1 MPYFSAMQIR
11 PVLSAALTAVVAAT
25 TLTAMARPA
34 QAANNA
40 QTCSRQVTMRGYS
53 DALDKTTYQGA
64 FVGDLSSLTTDRR
77 GSLFAL
83 SDRSKVFTLDH
94 QFRPAAVT
102 SLADEQGRAL
112 DSEGLAVERNGDFL
126 VTSELEP
133 SVRRFDQQGRLL
145 GRLPVPDT
153 FQVTPDGH
161 GILNRTLEGLTL
173 DRGGRTLV
181 AAMEG
186 WLTSDGMNT
195 RRFQTWERH
204 GRHDFQL
211 ARQWAYTAEP
221 GYGISEI
228 AATGDGRYLALERS
242 FAAKVGWTAKLY
254 LADPRGATDTSD
266 MQALANDQPGVRFA
280 KRTLLADLS
289 GTCPSLGAV
298 SHIPSQANPLIGN
311 IEGMTIVGREPGGRL
326 RLLMTTDDGESAS
339 EITRLYHV
347 TVRLP
352 H

>member
-1 MPYFSAMQIR
+1 MQIR
-11 PVLSAALTAVVAAT
+11 PVLSAAVAAVVAAT
-25 TLTAMARPA
+25 TLTAMASPA
-34 QAANNA
+34 QATTKA

-64 FVGDLSSLTTDRR
+64 FVGDLSSLATDRR
-77 GSLFAL
+77 GHLFAL

-94 QFRPAAVT
+94 QLRPRAVT
-102 SLADEQGRAL
+102 SLTDENDRAL

-133 SVRRFDQQGRLL
+133 SVRRFDRHGRLL

-153 FQVTPDGH
+153 FQVAPAGH
-161 GILNRTLEGLTL
+161 GILNRTLEGLSL
-173 DRGGRTLV
+173 DHGGRTLV
-181 AAMEG
+181 GAMEG
-186 WLTSDGMNT
+186 WLTTDGMNT

-204 GRHDFQL
+204 GRHDFRL

-228 AATGDGRYLALERS
+228 AATGDGRYLVLERS
-242 FAAKVGWTAKLY
+242 FAANVGWTAKLY
-254 LADPRGATDTSD
+254 LADPRHATDTSRVK
-266 MQALANDQPGVRFA
+266 ALAEDQPRVRFA

-311 IEGMTIVGREPGGRL
+311 IEGMTIVSRERGGRL
-326 RLLMTTDDGESAS
+326 KLLLVTDDGESPA
-339 EITRLYHV
+339 EITRLYDV

>member
-1 MPYFSAMQIR
+1 MQIR
-11 PVLSAALTAVVAAT
+11 SVLSAALSAVVAAT
-25 TLTAMARPA
+25 TLTAMASPA
-34 QAANNA
+34 QAASNA

-53 DALDKTTYQGA
+53 DALDKTTYEGA
-64 FVGDLSSLTTDRR
+64 LVGDLSSLATDHR
-77 GSLFAL
+77 GHLFAL
-83 SDRSKVFTLDH
+83 SDRSKIFAMDGQL
-94 QFRPAAVT
+94 QPAGVR
-102 SLADEQGRAL
+102 SLADEHGNAL
-112 DSEGLAVERNGDFL
+112 DSEGLAIERNGDFL

-133 SVRRFDQQGRLL
+133 SVRRFDQRGRLL
-145 GRLPVPDT
+145 GRLPMPDN
-153 FQVTPDGH
+153 FRVAPAGH

-173 DRGGRTLV
+173 DHGGRTLV

-186 WLTSDGMNT
+186 WLTTDGMNT

-228 AATGDGRYLALERS
+228 AATGDGRYLVLERS
-242 FAAKVGWTAKLY
+242 FAVNVGWTAKLY
-254 LADPRGATDTSD
+254 LADPRRATDIND
-266 MQALANDQPGVRFA
+266 VQALANDQPGVRFA
-280 KRTLLADLS
+280 QRTLLADLS

-298 SHIPSQANPLIGN
+298 SHIPNQANPLIGN
-311 IEGMTIVGREPGGRL
+311 VEGIVVVCREHGGWLRL
-326 RLLMTTDDGESAS
+326 RMTTDDGESAS
-339 EITRLYHV
+339 EITRLYDV

>member
-1 MPYFSAMQIR
+1 MQIR
-11 PVLSAALTAVVAAT
+11 PVLSAALAVVVAAT
-25 TLTAMARPA
+25 TLTAMASPA
-34 QAANNA
+34 QATNSV

-64 FVGDLSSLTTDRR
+64 FVGNLSSLTAGRR
-77 GSLFAL
+77 GRLFAL

-94 QFRPAAVT
+94 RLRPAAVM
-102 SLADEQGRAL
+102 SLADEAGRAL
-112 DSEGLAVERNGDFL
+112 DSEGLAVERSGDLL

-133 SVRRFDQQGRLL
+133 SVRRFDRHGRLL

-153 FQVTPDGH
+153 FRVAPVGH
-161 GILNRTLEGLTL
+161 GILNRTLESLTL
-173 DRGGRTLV
+173 DHGGRTLV

-186 WLTSDGMNT
+186 WLTTDGMNT

-204 GRHDFQL
+204 GRGFRL

-228 AATGDGRYLALERS
+228 TATGDGRYLVLERS
-242 FAAKVGWTAKLY
+242 FAANLGWTAKLY
-254 LADPRGATDTSD
+254 LADPRRATDTSD
-266 MQALANDQPGVRFA
+266 IQALANDQPGVRFA

-298 SHIPSQANPLIGN
+298 SHIPGQANPLIGN
-311 IEGMTIVGREPGGRL
+311 IEGMTIVGREHGGRL

-339 EITRLYHV
+339 EITRLYDV